1 MRSINPKFIRWD
13 ARSFEIYEYHRT
25 NSGNIAVVYMDDDP
39 VTPWIVAHNVQP
51 VNEGAIKFY
60 EWDHGHYFPTKDRA
74 VQAFH
79 ILVRNE

>member
-1 MRSINPKFIRWD
+1 
-13 ARSFEIYEYHRT
+13 
-25 NSGNIAVVYMDDDP
+25 MDDDP

-74 VQAFH
+74 VQAFN
-79 ILVRNE
+79 ILVRTE